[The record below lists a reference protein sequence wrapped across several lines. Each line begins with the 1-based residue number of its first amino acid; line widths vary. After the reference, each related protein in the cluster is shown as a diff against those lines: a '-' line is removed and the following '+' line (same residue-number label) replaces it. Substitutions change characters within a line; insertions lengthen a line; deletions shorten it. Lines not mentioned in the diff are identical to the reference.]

1 MYFFFLDASSL
12 GKRYAPEVGTPLMN
26 YLFANVSPARLLLFD
41 IGMGEVLSL
50 LVRKRNVG
58 RLPAATF
65 AQALADFQAEI
76 IRSPQVRVLS
86 SDTTVVL
93 ASLPFIL
100 THSINSTDAVVL
112 RLALV
117 LAVEMRP
124 LGDDLVLVASDQ
136 RLLRAAQ
143 AEGLPTF
150 NPETQS
156 QTELDALLG
165 P

>member
-1 MYFFFLDASSL
+1 VYFFFLDASGL

-26 YLFANVSPARLLLFD
+26 HLFAMVSPDRFLVFD
-41 IGMGEVLSL
+41 MGMGEVLSL
-50 LVRKRNVG
+50 LVRKRNSG

-76 IRSPQVRVLS
+76 IRSTRVRILS
-86 SDTTVVL
+86 SDTTIVL

-112 RLALV
+112 RLALE
-117 LAVEMRP
+117 LAIELRP
-124 LGDDLVLVASDQ
+124 RGDDLVLVASDQ

-143 AEGLPTF
+143 TEGLFPF

-156 QTELDALLG
+156 QADLDALIG